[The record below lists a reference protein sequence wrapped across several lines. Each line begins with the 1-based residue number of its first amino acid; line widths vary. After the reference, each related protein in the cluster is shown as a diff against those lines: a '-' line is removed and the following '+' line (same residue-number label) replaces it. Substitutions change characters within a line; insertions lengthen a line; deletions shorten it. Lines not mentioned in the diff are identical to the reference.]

1 MKDDKQQRIFTKNL
15 IKQIEDRDLT
25 QVEVA
30 EAIGVSQQTFN
41 TWCRGLA
48 IPRMGKIQALADY
61 FGIPKSKLVDEQPVE
76 IADAIEVQLLAIMK
90 QLNNEGKERI
100 LEYAN
105 FINAQGLYKKCNYS
119 ESVG

>member
-105 FINAQGLYKKCNYS
+105 FINAQGIYKKYDYS
-119 ESVG
+119 ENVG

>member
-1 MKDDKQQRIFTKNL
+1 MKDDKQQKIFTKNL
-15 IKQIEDRDLT
+15 NKQIEERNLT
-25 QVEVA
+25 QIEIA
-30 EAIGVSQQTFN
+30 DAIGVSQQTFS

-61 FGIPKSKLVDEQPVE
+61 FGIPKSKLVDEQPLD
-76 IADAIEVQLLAIMK
+76 IPDAIEAQLLSICR

-105 FINAQGLYKKCNYS
+105 FIYAQGIYKKYDYS
-119 ESVG
+119 QNVG